1 MPIIVSVIQMTVA
14 LLLDVLQFMM
24 FARAIVSWFP
34 NLSETKLGEFLYT
47 VTEWVILPMRTLF
60 DKLGWGNEMI
70 IDLPF
75 FATFILLSIIGI
87 LI

>member
-75 FATFILLSIIGI
+75 FATFILLSVIGI

>member
-1 MPIIVSVIQMTVA
+1 MTVA

-75 FATFILLSIIGI
+75 FATFILLSVIGI